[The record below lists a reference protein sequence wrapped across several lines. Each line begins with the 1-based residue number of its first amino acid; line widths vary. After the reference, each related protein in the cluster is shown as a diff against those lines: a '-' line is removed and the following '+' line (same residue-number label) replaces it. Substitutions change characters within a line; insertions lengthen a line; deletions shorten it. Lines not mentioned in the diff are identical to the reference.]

1 MSRVRVAWGPCG
13 GRAKLYILRRSSGGR
28 VGKRVKRGW
37 WVRETD
43 RGAGRLR
50 LEKEAMRMSV
60 ASMSVFRCL
69 DIGAGGRV
77 LMDRRRC
84 GGGFRR

>member
-1 MSRVRVAWGPCG
+1 M
-13 GRAKLYILRRSSGGR
+13 
-28 VGKRVKRGW
+28 KRGW
-37 WVRETD
+37 WVGETAG
-43 RGAGRLR
+43 GAGRLR

-69 DIGAGGRV
+69 DIEAGGRV

-84 GGGFRR
+84 GGGFRC

>member
-1 MSRVRVAWGPCG
+1 
-13 GRAKLYILRRSSGGR
+13 
-28 VGKRVKRGW
+28 
-37 WVRETD
+37 
-43 RGAGRLR
+43 
-50 LEKEAMRMSV
+50 MRMSV